1 MNKQDLIEDL
11 LSELSYQSATGI
23 PDLKNK
29 ETLTQIWEYFSEMG
43 ASEVGEEFILNLLN
57 EAPEKQ
63 FSNPRLNQTVKYK
76 DKDGN
81 DKEGIIGNLL
91 RLADDQPG
99 REAAERALS
108 GLSDEER
115 DSLNKELGG
124 EKGGKTQ
131 KPTDTKDTTTT
142 TDDTPKQQEPEKGS
156 SVNPNTQAGKDFT
169 DQLSPSDPAYTGPS
183 KESKVNKT
191 DKTLGKQQQKDL
203 DAMKAK
209 SENWKDQ
216 LDEQQQKLLDESLYH
231 IEIVL
236 SEDAT
241 EEEKR
246 ESAQWL
252 VDNAKFS
259 TNENK
264 NKAYLGAFGGLR
276 KILSNMAKG
285 GSKPT
290 ERLVAEM
297 EKYVQ
302 LKEVNF
308 SGIKKK
314 LTSAA
319 KPDLG
324 KENEFSPK
332 SNPKVDSFFRNHPQ
346 LSKVREGLWG
356 LFGVKGEDGKI
367 KMPSNKHSRE
377 YLQQSFNNPA
387 LTRTIETARGFV
399 ENGDLDPKYVAALE
413 QHQQRLASITENYEI
428 PSEEAAKAIDDS
440 YEQMVVELHE
450 ADSDAAGSVLKQLA
464 ENRLYEV
471 ELARGEEVYLP
482 SNGSFPGGDK
492 IKVDTLERVS
502 LVSCKWGKTGRTYGC
517 PANAKAVTSLHPNE
531 SKRNNQGQYLGEDGY
546 TLLVNDDLIKGGTS
560 SETQEK
566 TSNWMKETLREVG
579 LDGVFTEEK
588 YNEISKITTEYL
600 DFIEGVKAE
609 IEGVTPLEKYWQLFN
624 EKIKDKEEEIS
635 KRLGDLV
642 TDEEIAQLIGQNN
655 VGNLKDTKGKIR
667 PQNLLGAIEISNNI
681 RTSDGYGLEHNKQ
694 YYEKGESKFVT
705 QTGTSNPDDYSITFR
720 DKRTAGRS
728 GGGVQLSFSGDS
740 KDKVDTYLGSDGI
753 QTDLEGN
760 SILD

>member
-1 MNKQDLIEDL
+1 MNIQDLIQDL
-11 LSELSYQSATGI
+11 IDEISLESPTGI
-23 PDLKNK
+23 PDLKK
-29 ETLTQIWEYFSEMG
+29 RESFGVIYEYFNQMG
-43 ASEVGEEFILNLLN
+43 MPEVGEELILNLLS
-57 EAPEKQ
+57 EAPQDKQ
-63 FSNPRLNQTVKYK
+63 FKNPKLNQVVQYQ
-76 DKDGN
+76 DKEGN
-81 DKEGIIGNLL
+81 DKEGLVGNLL
-91 RLADDQPG
+91 RLATDQPG

-108 GLSDEER
+108 GLSDEDR
-115 DSLNKELGG
+115 QALNKELGG
-124 EKGGKTQ
+124 EGGGGGDQDETPQ
-131 KPTDTKDTTTT
+131 SSSGGGDQQQSQQGTAVNPDTK
-142 TDDTPKQQEPEKGS
+142 G
-156 SVNPNTQAGKDFT
+156 GKDFT

-183 KESKVNKT
+183 KESKGNKT

-203 DAMKAK
+203 DTMKAK

-216 LDEQQQKLLDESLYH
+216 LDEQQQKLLDDSFYH

-241 EEEKR
+241 DEEKR

-252 VDNAKFS
+252 VDNVKFS

-264 NKAYLGAFGGLR
+264 SKAYLGVFGGLR
-276 KILSNMAKG
+276 KILSNMA
-285 GSKPT
+285 GSGTASTK
-290 ERLVAEM
+290 RLVAEM
-297 EKYVQ
+297 EKHIQ

-324 KENEFSPK
+324 KENEFPPK

-399 ENGDLDPKYVAALE
+399 ENGDLDPKYVTALE

-502 LVSCKWGKTGRTYGC
+502 LVSCKWGKSGRTYGC

-546 TLLVNDDLIKGGTS
+546 TLLVNDELIKGGTS

-600 DFIEGVKAE
+600 DFIEGVKSE
-609 IEGVTPLEKYWQLFN
+609 IEGVTPAEKYWQLFN

-642 TDEEIAQLIGQNN
+642 TNEEIAQLIGENN
-655 VGNLKDTKGKIR
+655 VGNLKDTKGRIR

-720 DKRTAGRS
+720 DKRTPGRS

>member
-1 MNKQDLIEDL
+1 MNIQDLIQDL
-11 LSELSYQSATGI
+11 IDEISLESATGI
-23 PDLKNK
+23 PDLKK
-29 ETLTQIWEYFSEMG
+29 RESFSVIYEYFEQMG
-43 ASEVGEEFILNLLN
+43 MPEVGEELIRNLLS
-57 EAPEKQ
+57 EAPQDKQ
-63 FSNPRLNQTVKYK
+63 FKNPRLNQVVTYQ

-81 DKEGIIGNLL
+81 DKEGLVGNLL
-91 RLADDQPG
+91 RLATDQPG

-108 GLSDEER
+108 GLSDEDR
-115 DSLNKELGG
+115 QALNKELGG
-124 EKGGKTQ
+124 EGGGGDQDETPQSSGGGDQQQTQQGTAVSPDTKGGKH
-131 KPTDTKDTTTT
+131 
-142 TDDTPKQQEPEKGS
+142 
-156 SVNPNTQAGKDFT
+156 FT

-183 KESKVNKT
+183 KESEGNKT

-203 DAMKAK
+203 DTMKAK

-216 LDEQQQKLLDESLYH
+216 LDEQQQKLLEDSFYH

-264 NKAYLGAFGGLR
+264 SKAYLGAFGGLR
-276 KILSNMAKG
+276 KILSNMA
-285 GSKPT
+285 GSGTASTK
-290 ERLVAEM
+290 RLVAEM
-297 EKYVQ
+297 EKHIQ

-332 SNPKVDSFFRNHPQ
+332 SNPKVDGFFRNHPQ

-367 KMPSNKHSRE
+367 KMPSNNHSKE

-399 ENGDLDPKYVAALE
+399 ENGNLDSKYVKALE
-413 QHQQRLASITENYEI
+413 QHQQRLSSITENYEI

-502 LVSCKWGKTGRTYGC
+502 LVSCKWGKAGRTYGC

-546 TLLVNDDLIKGGTS
+546 TLLVNDELIKGGTS

-579 LDGVFTEEK
+579 LDGVFSEEK
-588 YNEISKITTEYL
+588 YNEITKITTEYL
-600 DFIEGVKAE
+600 DFIEGIKSE
-609 IEGVTPLEKYWQLFN
+609 IEEVTPAEKYWQLFN
-624 EKIKDKEEEIS
+624 DKIKDKEEEIS

-642 TDEEIAQLIGQNN
+642 TDNEIIQIIGENN
-655 VGNLKDTKGKIR
+655 LRNLKDTKSRVR

-720 DKRTAGRS
+720 DKRTPGRS